1 MDRLDSSPYILET
14 MCLNS
19 FELLE
24 QKSISV
30 LTLKLF
36 ELQHSHE
43 IKASANATKV
53 ERIGQMAYGEI
64 KAYLLKY
71 RYVLSV
77 ERMGNQPPS
86 SE

>member
-1 MDRLDSSPYILET
+1 M
-14 MCLNS
+14 
-19 FELLE
+19 
-24 QKSISV
+24 

-53 ERIGQMAYGEI
+53 ERIEQMTYGEI
-64 KAYLLKY
+64 KAYLLKC